1 MVGFFVTI
9 LLYMYNKIHSLE
21 VFPESIAAIILG
33 IIVGLFFKAHYK
45 NTGLLNILEFEP
57 HTFFLFLLPPIMF
70 QAGFSMRASTFF
82 RNIIVINSFAIF
94 ATIIA
99 SFIFS
104 IIFNYGTSLTDNKF
118 SYLDS
123 LHFGSFM
130 SAIDPVATIAI
141 FKSLNVNDKIYM
153 IVFGESTLND
163 AVAIALAQSV
173 ERINDM
179 AMNGEELD
187 IGDSFIFALQK
198 FLIFFFVSILIGA
211 VWSILIALLFT
222 HLELN
227 TVPWIEIGFFI
238 LTSYFPYILSEAMGC
253 SGILSILIC
262 GILMRNYA
270 YYSLSPFGNV
280 TIEYLTECLG
290 LMSENFIFAY
300 LGISVPLMINDVNI
314 NYVLIG
320 IVALVASRFLSVVI
334 VAFFINL
341 FKKEKIPFSHLMVMT
356 MGGLRG
362 AVAFYLALNV
372 SSEYKHLIITTTIS
386 LILFT
391 VIGMG
396 SATPLFLKWLDK
408 KFPQDKILNKPDEE
422 KDPLVENDANN
433 PENQY
438 EMSSL
443 DQRKS
448 LGMFSR
454 AEDFEQNYFQK
465 YLRKNVWNMGE
476 EADKQNGIEVT
487 YQDVEK
493 RLTNKIGDLS
503 PNRKSNLV
511 NQEMKSRLVSSVKRK
526 TMEK

>member
-1 MVGFFVTI
+1 
-9 LLYMYNKIHSLE
+9 
-21 VFPESIAAIILG
+21 
-33 IIVGLFFKAHYK
+33 
-45 NTGLLNILEFEP
+45 
-57 HTFFLFLLPPIMF
+57 
-70 QAGFSMRASTFF
+70 
-82 RNIIVINSFAIF
+82 
-94 ATIIA
+94 
-99 SFIFS
+99 
-104 IIFNYGTSLTDNKF
+104 
-118 SYLDS
+118 
-123 LHFGSFM
+123 
-130 SAIDPVATIAI
+130 
-141 FKSLNVNDKIYM
+141 
-153 IVFGESTLND
+153 
-163 AVAIALAQSV
+163 
-173 ERINDM
+173 
-179 AMNGEELD
+179 
-187 IGDSFIFALQK
+187 
-198 FLIFFFVSILIGA
+198 
-211 VWSILIALLFT
+211 
-222 HLELN
+222 
-227 TVPWIEIGFFI
+227 
-238 LTSYFPYILSEAMGC
+238 
-253 SGILSILIC
+253 
-262 GILMRNYA
+262 
-270 YYSLSPFGNV
+270 
-280 TIEYLTECLG
+280 
-290 LMSENFIFAY
+290 
-300 LGISVPLMINDVNI
+300 
-314 NYVLIG
+314 
-320 IVALVASRFLSVVI
+320 
-334 VAFFINL
+334 
-341 FKKEKIPFSHLMVMT
+341 MVMT

-526 TMEK
+526 TMEKNMSDMENKKESGTKSILKGNLSQDDSRLLFYKLF